1 MSTTAD
7 GATITVGNVGYKPT
21 VYKQPGEARFYFI
34 DFTNYLNDQTGVD
47 ISTVVVVVNPVN
59 PNSPTIDTPSI
70 ISSSKVVKVLIS
82 AGVNKYIGTVT
93 CRATFSDTQIKEQ
106 EFDMVIREID
116 A

>member
-21 VYKQPGEARFYFI
+21 VYKQPGEARFYYITFV
-34 DFTNYLNDQTGVD
+34 DYLADQTGVD
-47 ISTVVVVVNPVN
+47 IASVEVVVNPVN
-59 PNSPTIDTPSI
+59 ANSPTIATPALQDSN
-70 ISSSKVVKVLIS
+70 KVVKVLIS
-82 AGVNKYIGTVT
+82 DGVNKYIGTVT
-93 CRATFSDTQIKEQ
+93 CRATFSDSQIKEQ